1 MIAPPPRALRIVEV
15 RPSLIRPLDFETNT
29 AMRRVVQTPW
39 IKLHAEGFRIKRL
52 LLTRRYD
59 PEKWEPVFGKR

>member
-1 MIAPPPRALRIVEV
+1 MASIMIAPPRALRIVEV

-59 PEKWEPVFGKR
+59 PEK